1 MDMCRVEEE
10 CDKVADTLRLGVEI
24 IDDIDKNEELV
35 QVGPTKIEWTLQNMA
50 NKLACAPARTPRREG
65 RQRGSPGADG
75 QSVYYMWWAAPPYI
89 KTSWSISIWILTG
102 ILCTISAKYI

>member
-1 MDMCRVEEE
+1 MCRVEEE

-65 RQRGSPGADG
+65 RQRRIPRRAPFSFLSVRNSQGSGRDVPGSG
-75 QSVYYMWWAAPPYI
+75 
-89 KTSWSISIWILTG
+89 
-102 ILCTISAKYI
+102 